1 MAPTLL
7 LDLDGTLT
15 DPAPGILAGAR
26 AALTSL
32 GREIPP
38 DHDLLSM
45 IGPPIRV
52 SFRQMLGPDGDVEEA
67 VRLYRAYV
75 AERGLKEA
83 SVYPGIFEALAELRE
98 AYAGRLFICT
108 AKSQPFAQATADHF
122 GFSPYLAGVYGAHLD
137 GQFEDK
143 ADLIA
148 HMIPAVG
155 IDPSTAI
162 MVGDR
167 SYDMLAAR
175 KNGLNALGVLWGYG
189 SKAELSEA
197 GAHALCAAPVDLAA
211 GCRDLA
217 NPPPSSIDVV
227 TT

>member
-15 DPAPGILAGAR
+15 DPAPGILAGVR
-26 AALTSL
+26 VALTAM

-38 DHDLLSM
+38 DDDLLSM

-52 SFRQMLGPDGDVEEA
+52 SFRRLLGDDGDIEDG

-83 SVYPGIFEALAELRE
+83 AVYPGILEALAELRE
-98 AYAGRLFICT
+98 AYAGRVFICT
-108 AKSQPFAQATADHF
+108 AKSQPFAQAVADHF
-122 GFSPYLAGVYGAHLD
+122 GFSPHLAGVYGAHPD

-148 HMIPAVG
+148 HMITAVG
-155 IDPSTAI
+155 IDPATAI

-167 SYDMLAAR
+167 SYDIIAAR
-175 KNGLNALGVLWGYG
+175 KNGMAALGVLWGYG
-189 SKAELSEA
+189 SEVELAEA
-197 GAHALCAAPVDLAA
+197 GAHALCAAPDDLAG
-211 GCRDLA
+211 GCRALA
-217 NPPPSSIDVV
+217 ATSWSVS
-227 TT
+227 

>member
-15 DPAPGILAGAR
+15 DPAPGILAGVR
-26 AALTSL
+26 AAMTSL
-32 GREIPP
+32 GRQAPP
-38 DHDLLSM
+38 DAELLSV

-52 SFRQMLGPDGDVEEA
+52 SFRRLMGQDANVEEG
-67 VRLYRAYV
+67 VRLYRAYA

-83 SVYPGIFEALAELRE
+83 TAYPGILEALAELRE
-98 AYAGRLFICT
+98 AYAGRVYICT
-108 AKSQPFAQATADHF
+108 AKSQPFAQLTADHF
-122 GFSPYLAGVYGAHLD
+122 GFSPYLAGVFGAHPD

-155 IDPSTAI
+155 IDPATAI

-167 SYDMLAAR
+167 SYDMIAAR
-175 KNGLNALGVLWGYG
+175 KNRLAALGALWGYG
-189 SKAELSEA
+189 SEAELLEA
-197 GAHALCAAPVDLAA
+197 GAHALCPAPADLAA

-217 NPPPSSIDVV
+217 ASA
-227 TT
+227 

>member
-15 DPAPGILAGAR
+15 DPAPGILAGVR
-26 AALTSL
+26 VALTAM

-38 DHDLLSM
+38 DGDLLSM

-52 SFRQMLGPDGDVEEA
+52 SFRRLLGDDGDIEEG

-83 SVYPGIFEALAELRE
+83 AVYPGILEALAELRE
-98 AYAGRLFICT
+98 AYAGRVFICT
-108 AKSQPFAQATADHF
+108 AKSQPFAQAVADHF
-122 GFSPYLAGVYGAHLD
+122 GFSPHLAGVYGAHPD

-148 HMIPAVG
+148 HMIDTLG
-155 IDPSTAI
+155 IDPATAI

-167 SYDMLAAR
+167 SYDIAAAR
-175 KNGLNALGVLWGYG
+175 KNGMAALGVLWGYG
-189 SKAELSEA
+189 SQAELVQA
-197 GAHALCAAPVDLAA
+197 GAHALCATPDELADGCRALAA
-211 GCRDLA
+211 TSWSV
-217 NPPPSSIDVV
+217 P
-227 TT
+227 

>member
-15 DPAPGILAGAR
+15 DPASGILAGVR
-26 AALTSL
+26 AAMTAL
-32 GREIPP
+32 GREAPP
-38 DHDLLSM
+38 DADLLSV

-52 SFRQMLGPDGDVEEA
+52 SFRRLMGPDADVEEG
-67 VRLYRAYV
+67 VRLYRAYA

-83 SVYPGIFEALAELRE
+83 TVYPGVLEALGDLRE
-98 AYAGRLFICT
+98 AYAGRVFICT

-122 GFSPYLAGVYGAHLD
+122 GFTPYLAGVYGAHPD

-148 HMIPAVG
+148 HMIPALG
-155 IDPSTAI
+155 IDPAGAI

-167 SYDMLAAR
+167 SYDMVAAR
-175 KNGLNALGVLWGYG
+175 KNGLAALGALWGYG
-189 SKAELSEA
+189 SEAELSEA
-197 GAHALCAAPVDLAA
+197 GAHALCASPADLAA
-211 GCRDLA
+211 SCRDLA
-217 NPPPSSIDVV
+217 ATPWSAA
-227 TT
+227 

>member
-15 DPAPGILAGAR
+15 DPAPGILAGVR
-26 AALTSL
+26 VALTAM

-38 DHDLLSM
+38 DDDLLSM

-52 SFRQMLGPDGDVEEA
+52 SFRRLLGDDEDVEDG

-75 AERGLKEA
+75 AQGGLKEA
-83 SVYPGIFEALAELRE
+83 AVYPGILEALAELRE
-98 AYAGRLFICT
+98 AYAGRVFICT
-108 AKSQPFAQATADHF
+108 AKSQPFAQAVADHF
-122 GFSPYLAGVYGAHLD
+122 GFSPHLAGVYGAHPD

-148 HMIPAVG
+148 HMITAVG
-155 IDPSTAI
+155 IDPATAI

-167 SYDMLAAR
+167 SYDIIAAR
-175 KNGLNALGVLWGYG
+175 KNGMAALGVLWGYG
-189 SKAELSEA
+189 SEVELTQA
-197 GAHALCAAPVDLAA
+197 GAHALCAAPDELAGGCRALAA
-211 GCRDLA
+211 TSWSV
-217 NPPPSSIDVV
+217 P
-227 TT
+227 